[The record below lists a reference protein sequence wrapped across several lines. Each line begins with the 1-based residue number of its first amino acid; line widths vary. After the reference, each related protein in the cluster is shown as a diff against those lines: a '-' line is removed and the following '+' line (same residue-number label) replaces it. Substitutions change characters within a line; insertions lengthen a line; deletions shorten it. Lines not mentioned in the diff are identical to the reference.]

1 MLVNL
6 TKGRNIWYKGKSVRW
21 GSRHQD
27 SLTTTARLCT
37 GGPTLGTF
45 ITSTARWGYEP
56 LLCLSLGEDQRSRD
70 EAVSDQ
76 PHVWVCACVRVC
88 RILLLNGEVLHGVE
102 YRHSSLQP
110 VVKALATL
118 WSRCSFPAWW
128 TGKGLVQLDK
138 GVWVFLSW
146 EQQEHKNRLIS
157 FECEWRG

>member
-1 MLVNL
+1 MASQAPA
-6 TKGRNIWYKGKSVRW
+6 GDADQGAHPEW
-21 GSRHQD
+21 
-27 SLTTTARLCT
+27 SLAMW
-37 GGPTLGTF
+37 
-45 ITSTARWGYEP
+45 S
-56 LLCLSLGEDQRSRD
+56 LLCVETPKLSLCIFIFLNKWGLQIDQRSRD

-102 YRHSSLQP
+102 YRHSALQP